1 MKILAYLI
9 AGLLFNAVSGWAKPG
24 SDDIGHLT
32 LDHGIRID
40 YEVAPYANEAK
51 GHKGGPIGPI
61 FGTDSIIPHTVLK
74 KLTVI
79 QGAKR
84 TPLDVSFMYDPWFER
99 LDKSRFKVRV
109 YHGGGLVLT
118 GLFSDAAGS
127 YVAEWL
133 VVDGIGVRTL
143 LSNES
148 SVVRNKLLH

>member
-1 MKILAYLI
+1 MKILAYLT
-9 AGLLFNAVSGWAKPG
+9 AGLLFNSASAWAKPG
-24 SDDIGHLT
+24 GNEVGHLI
-32 LDHGIRID
+32 LDHGIHID
-40 YEVAPYANEAK
+40 YEVAPYANEAN
-51 GHKGGPIGPI
+51 GRKGGPIGPI

-74 KLTVI
+74 KLTVK

-84 TPLDVSFMYDPWFER
+84 TSLDVSFMYDPWFER

-109 YHGGGLVLT
+109 YDGGSLVLT

-133 VVDGIGVRTL
+133 IVDAIGVRTL

-148 SVVRNKLLH
+148 SVVREKLLH